1 MLIPDARVLVYYIQI
16 IQPLFLLEWDYAPSK
31 CLITVVQSYLLNK
44 LSRTPVHITLTLDT
58 NNFATLRRLKFLIV
72 CKTLLSNRC
81 LSHYE
86 WHILVMEP
94 WPNWYFSVI
103 SIEPEYLIIDLHVCL
118 VLELNYICLN

>member
-1 MLIPDARVLVYYIQI
+1 M
-16 IQPLFLLEWDYAPSK
+16 
-31 CLITVVQSYLLNK
+31 
-44 LSRTPVHITLTLDT
+44 PVHITLTLDT

-94 WPNWYFSVI
+94 WPNKCWYFSVI
-103 SIEPEYLIIDLHVCL
+103 SIEPEYLFIDLHVFSTGVEL
-118 VLELNYICLN
+118 YLPKLEYTVAYYV